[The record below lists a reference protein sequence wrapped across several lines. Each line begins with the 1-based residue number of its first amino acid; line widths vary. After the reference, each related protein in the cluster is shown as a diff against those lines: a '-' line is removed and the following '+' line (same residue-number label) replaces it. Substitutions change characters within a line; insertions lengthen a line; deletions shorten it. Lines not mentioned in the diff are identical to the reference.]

1 MAEDQQTD
9 QEDKTEAATPKR
21 LQRARDEGQAP
32 VSREIV
38 TLASLAG
45 VTMAF
50 MLTGPAVSQDLTH
63 RLSVF
68 LSRMDATSL
77 LGTEGFHLAS
87 IAAVYAVAPVLLTA
101 LVCGVGAVLLQ
112 TNFLMSG
119 SGLQPKMQR
128 ISPMAGLGRLFSTE
142 SLIEGA
148 KSIVKIG
155 VIGFAVWQVLRAD
168 LPSLMSM
175 PFLGLSA
182 LVSSLIP
189 MLLHVILA
197 VLGVQLVVAAAD
209 LFWVRFSH
217 GRKLR
222 MTRQDIRDE
231 TKETEGDP
239 QIKARIRQI
248 RLQRSRRR
256 MLAAVPKATVVV
268 TNPTHYA
275 VALAYDRANSA
286 APRVVAKGVDSMA
299 ARIREMA
306 EANNVPLVVN
316 PPLARALYLVELDKD
331 IPAEHFQAVAEIIA
345 YVWRLG
351 QGNRSRGAGP

>member
-45 VTMAF
+45 VALAF
-50 MLTGPAVSQDLTH
+50 MLTEPAVSHDLTL

-77 LGTEGFHLAS
+77 LGTEGFRLAS
-87 IAAVYAVAPVLLTA
+87 VAAVYAAAPMLLTA

-112 TNFLMSG
+112 TNFLISG
-119 SGLQPKMQR
+119 SGAQPKMQR

-148 KSIVKIG
+148 KSVVKIG

-168 LPSLMSM
+168 LPSMLSM

-182 LVSSLIP
+182 LLSNLMP
-189 MLLHVILA
+189 MLLHVVLA
-197 VLGVQLVVAAAD
+197 VLGVQLVIAAAD

-217 GRKLR
+217 ARKLR
-222 MTRQDIRDE
+222 MTRQDLRDE
-231 TKETEGDP
+231 IKETEGDP

-256 MLAAVPKATVVV
+256 MLAAVSKATVVV

-299 ARIREMA
+299 ARIRDVA
-306 EANNVPLVVN
+306 EANNVPLVAN
-316 PPLARALYLVELDKD
+316 PPLARALYLVDLDKD

-351 QGNRSRGAGP
+351 QGNRRRGAEP

>member
-45 VTMAF
+45 VALAF
-50 MLTGPAVSQDLTH
+50 MVTGPSTTQDLAH

-68 LSRMDATSL
+68 LSRSDAIAL

-87 IAAVYAVAPVLLTA
+87 VAAVYAVAPVLLAA
-101 LVCGVGAVLLQ
+101 LVCGIGAVLLQ
-112 TNFLMSG
+112 TNFLISG
-119 SGLQPKMQR
+119 SGARPKMQR
-128 ISPMAGLGRLFSTE
+128 ISPMAGMGRLFSTE

-148 KSIVKIG
+148 KSVAKIA

-168 LPSLMSM
+168 LPALLSM

-182 LVSSLIP
+182 LLSNLMP
-189 MLLHVILA
+189 MSLHVVLA
-197 VLGVQLVVAAAD
+197 VLGVQLIIAAAD

-222 MTRQDIRDE
+222 MTRQDLRDE

-256 MLAAVPKATVVV
+256 MLAAVSKATVVV

-299 ARIREMA
+299 ARIRDVA
-306 EANNVPLVVN
+306 EANKVPLVAN
-316 PPLARALYLVELDKD
+316 PPLARALYLVDLDKD

-351 QGNRSRGAGP
+351 QGNRRRGAEP

>member
-1 MAEDQQTD
+1 MADDQQTD

-21 LQRARDEGQAP
+21 LQQSRDEGEAP
-32 VSREIV
+32 VSHEIV
-38 TLASLAG
+38 TLVSLAG
-45 VTMAF
+45 VALAF
-50 MLTGPAVSQDLTH
+50 MVTGPAISQDLAH
-63 RLSVF
+63 RLSLF
-68 LSRMDATSL
+68 LSRTDATSL
-77 LGTEGFHLAS
+77 LGAEGLYLAS
-87 IAAVYAVAPVLLTA
+87 IATVYAVAPVLLTA
-101 LVCGVGAVLLQ
+101 LACGVGAVLLQ
-112 TNFLMSG
+112 TNFLVSG
-119 SGLQPKMQR
+119 TRLQPKMQR
-128 ISPMAGLGRLFSTE
+128 VSPIAGLGRLFSAD
-142 SLIEGA
+142 SLMEGGKSVA
-148 KSIVKIG
+148 KTAV
-155 VIGFAVWQVLRAD
+155 VGFAVWQVLLAD
-168 LPSLMSM
+168 LPSLLSM
-175 PFLGLSA
+175 PFLGLAA
-182 LVSSLIP
+182 LLANLMP
-189 MLLHVILA
+189 MLMHVVLA
-197 VLGVQLVVAAAD
+197 VLGVQLVIAAAD

-222 MTRQDIRDE
+222 MTRQNIRDE
-231 TKETEGDP
+231 IKETEGDP

-306 EANNVPLVVN
+306 EANKVPLVAN
-316 PPLARALYLVELDKD
+316 PPLARALYLVDLDKD

-351 QGNRSRGAGP
+351 QGNRSRGSGP

>member
-1 MAEDQQTD
+1 MAEDQQPD

-21 LQRARDEGQAP
+21 LQQARDEGKAP

-45 VTMAF
+45 VALAF
-50 MLTGPAVSQDLTH
+50 VVTGPAVSQDLTH
-63 RLSVF
+63 RLSLF
-68 LSRMDATSL
+68 LSRTDATSL
-77 LGTEGFHLAS
+77 LGTEGFTLAS
-87 IAAVYAVAPVLLTA
+87 IAGLYASAPVLLAA
-101 LVCGVGAVLLQ
+101 LVCGIGAVLLQ
-112 TNFLMSG
+112 TNFLVSG
-119 SGLQPKMQR
+119 SGAQPKLQR
-128 ISPMAGLGRLFSTE
+128 ISPMAGLGRLFSAE
-142 SLIEGA
+142 SLIEAA
-148 KSIVKIG
+148 KSIAKIAA
-155 VIGFAVWQVLRAD
+155 IGFAVWQVLIAD
-168 LPSLMSM
+168 LPSLLSM
-175 PFLGLSA
+175 PFLGMSA
-182 LVSSLIP
+182 LLSNLMP
-189 MLLHVILA
+189 MLMHVVLA
-197 VLGVQLVVAAAD
+197 VLGVQLVIAAAD

-222 MTRQDIRDE
+222 MTRQNLRDE

-256 MLAAVPKATVVV
+256 MLAAVAKATVIV

-306 EANNVPLVVN
+306 EANKVPLVAN
-316 PPLARALYLVELDKD
+316 PPLARALYLVDLDKD

-351 QGNRSRGAGP
+351 KGNSRRGTGP

>member
-1 MAEDQQTD
+1 
-9 QEDKTEAATPKR
+9 
-21 LQRARDEGQAP
+21 
-32 VSREIV
+32 
-38 TLASLAG
+38 
-45 VTMAF
+45 
-50 MLTGPAVSQDLTH
+50 
-63 RLSVF
+63 
-68 LSRMDATSL
+68 
-77 LGTEGFHLAS
+77 
-87 IAAVYAVAPVLLTA
+87 
-101 LVCGVGAVLLQ
+101 
-112 TNFLMSG
+112 
-119 SGLQPKMQR
+119 MQR
-128 ISPMAGLGRLFSTE
+128 ISPMAGLGRLFSAE

-148 KSIVKIG
+148 KSIVKIS

-168 LPSLMSM
+168 LPSLLSM

-182 LVSSLIP
+182 LLASLMP
-189 MLLHVILA
+189 MLLHVTLA
-197 VLGVQLVVAAAD
+197 VLGVQLVIAAAD

-231 TKETEGDP
+231 IKETEGDP

-256 MLAAVPKATVVV
+256 MLAAIPKATVVV

-275 VALAYDRANSA
+275 VALAYDQANSA

-299 ARIREMA
+299 ARIREVA
-306 EANNVPLVVN
+306 EANKVPLVAN
-316 PPLARALYLVELDKD
+316 PPLARALYLVELDQD

-351 QGNRSRGAGP
+351 QGNRRRGPGTGTGP